1 MTRQG
6 QIVLGAIFG
15 AIAAGAVST
24 LAAAAVATFLLC
36 GAWPT
41 RVGFLDGFWLL
52 AGKEVTVATIEGCS
66 PTREWALG
74 SLIGIALLLAALTVL
89 ATVGW
94 MRWRESDTY
103 FVRDLRFRRGFAL
116 RREVDAKLSA
126 RVVRKKAKTL
136 RPGLGKAA
144 QAEDVAWKV
153 GSSRGVE
160 AYVSIEDSVIVI
172 GPPRSGKGF
181 RFIINA
187 ILDWPGP
194 LITTS
199 TRNDNLAATMAMR
212 EKLGTVT
219 VFDPQRLSGVRS
231 AMKISPVTGCGDPM
245 VSEQRAAALV
255 AGSGLGTSGQNAEW
269 AGAAREVLS
278 QLLLAAAVDRR
289 DVRALARWGSNPA
302 QAAEAVEI
310 LERSGPPGWSTSL
323 DAVLTGDVKLLA
335 NKWFGVSAA
344 LAPLRIPQIAE
355 AMTPGP
361 GDQVFDPV
369 EFLQGQNT
377 LYLIGTKSGAGAAGG
392 YLAALLDDI
401 VEQARRRA
409 LSMPGSR
416 LSPPLGLVLD
426 EIANIFAWPA
436 LPTVMADG
444 GGVGISPL
452 VVLQARS
459 QAETAWSRA
468 EMDSVF
474 SSATAKLLLGGSTDT
489 AFLRD
494 METLLGHR
502 DADRRSR
509 SYSDQGTSHSVQSER
524 LALLTTEEMRRMPP
538 SLGLLT
544 YRNIRPVLLDLD
556 AWIDRDDA
564 KEIQAA
570 KRSTETSQR
579 QVFAEQD
586 ALARATRQRYDRTD
600 APAGGQG

>member
-1 MTRQG
+1 MSKQG
-6 QIVLGAIFG
+6 QIVLGTLFG
-15 AIAAGAVST
+15 TLVAGVIAT
-24 LAAAAVATFLLC
+24 LASAPIATLLAC
-36 GAWPT
+36 GAWPSN
-41 RVGFLDGFWLL
+41 VGVLDGFWLL
-52 AGKEVTVATIEGCS
+52 AGKDVGITTPSGCTPTQGWAIGVLVAMAVVI
-66 PTREWALG
+66 AVIAV
-74 SLIGIALLLAALTVL
+74 IGTTMWL
-89 ATVGW
+89 
-94 MRWRESDTY
+94 RWRESDEY
-103 FVRDLRFRRGFAL
+103 FIRELHKRRGFAL
-116 RREVDAKLSA
+116 RREVDMKLSA

-136 RPGLGKAA
+136 RPGLLKATA
-144 QAEDVAWKV
+144 PDVAWKV
-153 GSSRGVE
+153 GSSRGIDT
-160 AYVSIEDSVIVI
+160 YVSIEDSVIVI

-231 AMKISPVTGCGDPM
+231 ALKISPLTGCQDPM
-245 VSEQRAAALV
+245 VSEQRAAALI
-255 AGSGLGTSGQNAEW
+255 AGSGLGTSGQNQEW

-278 QLLLAAAVDRR
+278 QLLLAAAVDGR
-289 DVRALARWGSNPA
+289 DVRTLARWGGNPA
-302 QAAEAVEI
+302 QAAEAVDI
-310 LERSGPPGWSTSL
+310 LERSGPPGWATSL
-323 DAVLTGDVKLLA
+323 DAVLNGDEKLLA
-335 NKWFGVSAA
+335 NKWFGVTGAV
-344 LAPLRIPQIAE
+344 APLRIPQIAE
-355 AMTPGP
+355 AMMPGP
-361 GDQVFDPV
+361 GEKVFDPV
-369 EFLQGQNT
+369 EFLNGQNT

-444 GGVGISPL
+444 GGIGISPL
-452 VVLQARS
+452 VVLQART

-494 METLLGHR
+494 MEALLGNR
-502 DADRRSR
+502 EEDRRSR
-509 SYSDQGTSHSVQSER
+509 SYSDQGTSHSVQKER
-524 LALLTTEEMRRMPP
+524 LTLITAEEMRRMPQT
-538 SLGLLT
+538 LGLLT
-544 YRNIRPVLLDLD
+544 YRNIRPVLLELD

-570 KRSTETSQR
+570 KRSTETAQR
-579 QVFAEQD
+579 QVFAEQA
-586 ALARATRQRYDRTD
+586 ALAQATRERYDRPGDSGETE
-600 APAGGQG
+600 